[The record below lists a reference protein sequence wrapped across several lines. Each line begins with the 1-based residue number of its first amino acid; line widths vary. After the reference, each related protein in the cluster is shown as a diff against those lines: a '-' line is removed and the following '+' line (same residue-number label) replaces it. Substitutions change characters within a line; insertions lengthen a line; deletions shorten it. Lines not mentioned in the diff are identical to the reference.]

1 MMTEGMINIGDWIKQ
16 WAMIKPNKIAII
28 SDDIPYT
35 YRELN
40 RRINRLSHLFLELG
54 VKKGDRVAV
63 LLHNCKQFIEIF
75 FSLSKLGGIL
85 VPLNWRL
92 AIPELEFFIDDSLD
106 YVILNNA
113 TVPPNALAVYA
124 KSHEQ
129 PVVDDLVDTK
139 ARSIKRADLISHQF
153 TKKAKSDTLVR
164 SLIRHDSE
172 KLAYVLISLVTS

>member
-92 AIPELEFFIDDSLD
+92 AIPELEFIIKDSG
-106 YVILNNA
+106 
-113 TVPPNALAVYA
+113 
-124 KSHEQ
+124 
-129 PVVDDLVDTK
+129 
-139 ARSIKRADLISHQF
+139 
-153 TKKAKSDTLVR
+153 SDTLIFEDVFTDDAEELR
-164 SLIRHDSE
+164 KRTALRHYVSCTVGENPGTHLPSLGK
-172 KLAYVLISLVTS
+172 KL